1 MRDARE
7 WARVKELFHAALERP
22 EPERSVFLDDASI
35 PWQRHGYVAGPPYDA
50 NADVE
55 VWAELSLVPIG

>member
-22 EPERSVFLDDASI
+22 EPERSVFLDDAC
-35 PWQRHGYVAGPPYDA
+35 R
-50 NADVE
+50 
-55 VWAELSLVPIG
+55 